1 MGTLRLNT
9 LPSPTWNRLD
19 INDIT
24 VTLPEGMTEKQP
36 FGKPELTAL
45 GGGFCGLVGQTDMIS
60 QSAELDIELGRGETR
75 GFYIK
80 VPENGSI
87 SVIMYISCES
97 GAVRTVAEI
106 PEGSQLRLV
115 QIIEGGSQLLNDMGA
130 DISDGGR
137 LDVTQIFLSG
147 EQSVSGVY
155 ACLSGWTSMKPCATF
170 IAGFRSELSYKG
182 AYILRGKE
190 KLDINN
196 ITVHKGKKTRSQTEL
211 KGVLSDSAEKTFR
224 GTIDFKN
231 GASGSVGA
239 ETEDVLLLSEN
250 TVNKTLPVIL
260 CSEEDV
266 EGSHGASIGRLD
278 ENALYYMTSRG
289 IPEKTAMELAATA
302 RIERLIAL
310 TGSERAEERA
320 LKALS
325 ERSGNA
331 IL

>member
-155 ACLSGWTSMKPCATF
+155 ACLS
-170 IAGFRSELSYKG
+170 GFRSELSYKG